1 MDNNSKHTSKSI
13 KSSLMLLL
21 TSFIWGFAF
30 VSQRM
35 GLATMGMHTFNATRF
50 LLAAFVL
57 LLFILFTDI
66 KDKKKRLLSVTQK
79 TIKSKE
85 EI

>member
-66 KDKKKRLLSVTQK
+66 KDKKAIVIGYTK